1 MKSSEAGNSTV
12 KEQGKWYDK
21 GFAVQTLSG
30 ASYINPS
37 GAVHVGHRGIKQMF
51 CLFVLIRELLR
62 PDELQRQALGMAPH
76 SAILSIRTLNPL

>member
-12 KEQGKWYDK
+12 KEPGKWYGK

-30 ASYINPS
+30 PGYISPS

-76 SAILSIRTLNPL
+76 SAILSIRVLSPL